1 MAARPVIVAGG
12 RHAGALLAAL
22 HRAAFPP
29 AECWDEA
36 AMAAVLAMPGVLV
49 GLGSLG
55 TPGEEPEPGGFVI
68 GRVAADEAEILTLA
82 VTGGARRRG
91 LGRALLDWMADQVAA
106 HGAERLILEVSAGN
120 DAARALYRGAG
131 FTEIGR
137 RRAYYPDGSDA
148 LVLERAWVGQEPAA
162 P

>member
-1 MAARPVIVAGG
+1 
-12 RHAGALLAAL
+12 
-22 HRAAFPP
+22 
-29 AECWDEA
+29 
-36 AMAAVLAMPGVLV
+36 
-49 GLGSLG
+49 
-55 TPGEEPEPGGFVI
+55 
-68 GRVAADEAEILTLA
+68 
-82 VTGGARRRG
+82 
-91 LGRALLDWMADQVAA
+91 MADQVAA

>member
-1 MAARPVIVAGG
+1 MSDGGARPVIVPGG
-12 RHAGALLAAL
+12 TRIGPVLATLHGAT
-22 HRAAFPP
+22 FPP

-36 AMAAVLAMPGVLV
+36 AMAAVLAMPGVMV
-49 GLGSLG
+49 GLGRSG
-55 TPGEEPEPGGFVI
+55 DAPMPAGFVI

-82 VTGGARRRG
+82 VAGTARRRG
-91 LGRALLDWMADQVAA
+91 LGRALLDWLAGQVAA
-106 HGAERLILEVSAGN
+106 RGAARLILEVSEGN
-120 DAARALYRGAG
+120 EAARALYRGAG

-148 LVLERAWVGQEPAA
+148 LVMERALCGEMPSA

>member
-1 MAARPVIVAGG
+1 MK
-12 RHAGALLAAL
+12 
-22 HRAAFPP
+22 
-29 AECWDEA
+29 
-36 AMAAVLAMPGVLV
+36 AVLAMPGVLV
-49 GLGSLG
+49 GLGRLG
-55 TPGEEPEPGGFVI
+55 DDPVPCGFVI

-82 VTGGARRRG
+82 VAGAARRRG
-91 LGRALLDWMADQVAA
+91 MGRALLDWMAGEVAA
-106 HGAERLILEVSAGN
+106 HGAGRLILEVSAGN

-148 LVLERAWVGQEPAA
+148 LVLERAWSGEMSAA